1 MINEDIEIMGIES
14 YSFIT
19 LTTYRKRNVFINE
32 SINKIII
39 EALSYHLENN
49 HITAAAYVVMPNHL
63 HLLASPAEWTIPEFV
78 NNYKTYTGAKVKAAG
93 GFTNKVWRR
102 RFFSEQIL
110 DEQEMADKI
119 VKIHN
124 NPVNKKIVKKAEEY
138 DWSSASNYLQGDG
151 IVKKILVVKL

>member
-1 MINEDIEIMGIES
+1 MNNIDLATLIPEDF
-14 YSFIT
+14 SFIT

-32 SINKIII
+32 SVNSIVC

-63 HLLASPAEWTIPEFV
+63 HIIASPAEWTIPEFV
-78 NNYKTYTGAKVKAAG
+78 NNYKTYTGAKVKAMG

-102 RFFSEQIL
+102 RFF
-110 DEQEMADKI
+110 DEQLIDEKDMADKI

-124 NPVNKKIVKKAEEY
+124 NPINKKIVKKAEEY
-138 DWSSASNYLQGDG
+138 DWSSASNYVWGTG
-151 IVKKILVVKL
+151 IVKKILVIRL